1 MSKKDLT
8 KIKAYSS
15 EHEVRIRQ
23 EIVELLRNCPIP
35 QDQLMSNLGLFL
47 NSKNLSRILFMDHIF
62 KQIVDTPGAVFEFGT
77 RWGQN
82 IALFSALRGIYD
94 PFNRHRKIVGF
105 DTFTGFP
112 EVTKEDGISKM
123 MLKGNLTL
131 TEGYFE
137 YLTKIMEYHEQ
148 ESPLS
153 HIKKFELIKGDANI
167 EIEKYF
173 KEHTETIVALAFFD
187 FDIYKPT
194 KKCLEII
201 KPHLVKGSILGFDEL
216 NDADSPGE
224 TLALDEVFG
233 LNNIRLKRHKFTSR
247 TSYFVVE

>member
-1 MSKKDLT
+1 MAKRDLVKIKSYSSGHET
-8 KIKAYSS
+8 KI
-15 EHEVRIRQ
+15 RQ
-23 EIVELLRNCPIP
+23 KIAELFRNCPIP
-35 QDQLMSNLGLFL
+35 EDQILSNLGLFL

-62 KQIVDTPGAVFEFGT
+62 KQAVDIPGVVFEFGT

-112 EVTKEDGISKM
+112 QVSLEDGNSEM
-123 MLKGNLTL
+123 MLKENLTL
-131 TEGYFE
+131 TKGYYE
-137 YLTKIMEYHEQ
+137 YLIKIMEYHEQ

-153 HIKKFELIKGDANI
+153 HIKKYELIKGDANL
-167 EIEKYF
+167 EIVKYF
-173 KEHTETIVALAFFD
+173 KEHPETIVALAFFD

-194 KKCLEII
+194 KKCLQTI
-201 KPHLVKGSILGFDEL
+201 KPHLVKGSILAFDEL
-216 NDADSPGE
+216 NDPDSPGE
-224 TLALDEVFG
+224 TLALGEVFG
-233 LNNIRLKRHKFTSR
+233 LNNIRLKRHRFTSR

>member
-1 MSKKDLT
+1 MAKKDLT

-15 EHEVRIRQ
+15 DHETKIRQ
-23 EIVELLRNCPIP
+23 KFVELLKDCPIP
-35 QDQLMSNLGLFL
+35 DDQLMSNLGLFL

-62 KQIVDTPGAVFEFGT
+62 KQTVDIPGVVFEFGT

-82 IALFSALRGIYD
+82 IALFSSLRGIYD
-94 PFNRHRKIVGF
+94 PFNRHRTIVGF

-112 EVTKEDGISKM
+112 EISVKDGTSEM

-131 TEGYFE
+131 TKNYYE

-148 ESPLS
+148 ENPLS
-153 HIKKFELIKGDANI
+153 HIKKYELIKGDANL
-167 EIEKYF
+167 EIDKYF
-173 KEHTETIVALAFFD
+173 KKHPETIVALAFFD

-194 KKCLEII
+194 KKCLQTI
-201 KPHLVKGSILGFDEL
+201 KPHLIKGSILGFDEL
-216 NDADSPGE
+216 NDPDSPGE

-233 LNNIRLKRHKFTSR
+233 LNNIRLKRYKFTSR